1 MTKNRS
7 RFRGIGLWIAVA
19 AVPLLILFFWT
30 QQNLIQA
37 ETVELRSERLPAAFD
52 GFRIAIISDLHGK
65 VFVENN
71 DVLLKKVAA
80 LKPDMIAI
88 TGDLIE
94 AGEQFAMVPAVASG
108 LCAIA
113 PTYYVTGN
121 HEWNVRRVPELKKLL
136 TQCGVTVLTNKF
148 VTLER
153 NGQTLVV
160 AGIDDPNGPAD
171 QKTLG
176 ELEKEV
182 AAAYQDPFW
191 ILLAHRNDLSRY
203 DSENCAD
210 LVLCGHAHGGL
221 IRLPLIGGLIGTDR
235 QLFPKYTSGVWQ
247 TQWDKQVFISRGL
260 GNAGRTFRL
269 FNRPQL
275 PLVILRT
282 VQ

>member
-7 RFRGIGLWIAVA
+7 LFRCIGLWITLA

-30 QQNLIQA
+30 QQNLIQT
-37 ETVELRSERLPAAFD
+37 ETVEIRSERLPAAFD
-52 GFRIAIISDLHGK
+52 GFRIVVISDLHGK
-65 VFVENN
+65 VFGENN
-71 DVLLKKVAA
+71 SVLLKKVAN

-108 LCAIA
+108 LAGIA

-121 HEWNVRRVPELKKLL
+121 HEWNVRRVTELKKIL
-136 TQCGVTVLTNKF
+136 TQCGVTVLTNEF
-148 VTLER
+148 ISLER

-176 ELEKEV
+176 ELENEV
-182 AAAYQDPFW
+182 ETAFKDPFW
-191 ILLAHRNDLSRY
+191 VLLAHRNDPSRY
-203 DSENCAD
+203 DSENGAD

-235 QLFPKYTSGVWQ
+235 QLFPKYTSGVWE
-247 TQWDKQVFISRGL
+247 TQWGTQVFISRGL
-260 GNAGRTFRL
+260 GNVGRTFRL

-275 PLVILRT
+275 PLVILRAA
-282 VQ
+282 